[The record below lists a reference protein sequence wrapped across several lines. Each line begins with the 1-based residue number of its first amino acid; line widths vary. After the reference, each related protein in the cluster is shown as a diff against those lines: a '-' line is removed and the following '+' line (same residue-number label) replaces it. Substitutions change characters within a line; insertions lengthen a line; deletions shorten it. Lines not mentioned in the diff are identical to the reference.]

1 MIKLHISNKS
11 QVDESNDN
19 CKISRKKIKF
29 DSNNI
34 SFNYDKVR
42 ITKSLSQ
49 GAEKDKKQS
58 YDWNNTSKI
67 IVVILKV
74 IKQLLIIAPPLFNL
88 LC

>member
-1 MIKLHISNKS
+1 MIKLHIKNKS
-11 QVDESNDN
+11 QIDESNIR
-19 CKISRKKIKF
+19 CETSRKKIKF

-34 SFNYDKVR
+34 SIDYEKVR

-49 GAEKDKKQS
+49 GAQKDKCQS
-58 YDWNNTSKI
+58 FDWRKTCEI

-74 IKQLLIIAPPLFNL
+74 IKTLLFIAPPLFNL

>member
-49 GAEKDKKQS
+49 GATKDKSQS
-58 YDWNNTSKI
+58 HDWKKTCEI

-74 IKQLLIIAPPLFNL
+74 IKTLLFITPPLFNL